1 MEGKNILADKTRK
14 DLLSSLVLISFL
26 LGCFSCNTKVRSQE
40 DNSVHLLEVSE
51 KTEEVVSS
59 DQNYHTDSNYKY
71 EHRTGTTGNYEY
83 NYDVSGY
90 DSEANEVSGN
100 ISIQNNDGTGTLLD
114 QDGNEI
120 DVDVEWIDNGKLK
133 GTDVD
138 GNEFELEVN

>member
-1 MEGKNILADKTRK
+1 MALRVSVAGMENWTFPGVVVRRLLASATSGRASKRPR
-14 DLLSSLVLISFL
+14 SS
-26 LGCFSCNTKVRSQE
+26 
-40 DNSVHLLEVSE
+40 SE

-71 EHRTGTTGNYEY
+71 EHRTGTTGNYDY

-90 DSEANEVSGN
+90 DSDANEVSGN
-100 ISIQNNDGTGTLLD
+100 ISIQNNNGTGTIID
-114 QDGNEI
+114 KDGNEI

>member
-1 MEGKNILADKTRK
+1 MKGKNKWVTRILKQIFTSIAIA
-14 DLLSSLVLISFL
+14 VFL

-40 DNSVHLLEVSE
+40 DNSVHLLEVPE
-51 KTEEVVSS
+51 KTKEVVSS
-59 DQNYHTDSNYKY
+59 DQYYHKDTNYKY
-71 EHRTGTTGNYEY
+71 EHRTGTTGSYEY

-90 DSEANEVSGN
+90 DSDANEVSGN
-100 ISIQNNDGTGTLLD
+100 ISIQNNDGTGTLID